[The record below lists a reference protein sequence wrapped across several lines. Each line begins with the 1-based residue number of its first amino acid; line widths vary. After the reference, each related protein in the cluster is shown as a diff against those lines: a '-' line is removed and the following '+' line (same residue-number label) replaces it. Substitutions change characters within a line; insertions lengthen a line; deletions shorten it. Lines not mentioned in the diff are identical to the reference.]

1 MSYTSLDTIK
11 HHARLHARLAARE
24 LERALKPAIW
34 FTRRCVKPDR
44 NEFLRVSARVGLVSL
59 ALGSVAFFVKLVFVI
74 FRSIIWN

>member
-1 MSYTSLDTIK
+1 MSLDTFK
-11 HHARLHARLAARE
+11 HSARLHARLAAHE

-44 NEFLRVSARVGLVSL
+44 AEFLRVSTRVGLASL
-59 ALGSVAFFVKLVFVI
+59 ALGLVAFFVKLVFVV